1 MPEGYGPVGMES
13 CIMAE
18 KEKAGHRQRLRER
31 FLAGVAGSCSD
42 ETLLELLL
50 AFAIARKDVRSL
62 AHELIRVFGSLSQVL
77 SASPDDLYKAKG
89 IGQPSVALLKAVN
102 FIRSSDVFAETR
114 KPIPKEATVIQQEF
128 LENSLDGQ
136 PEPDSE
142 SSKPHE
148 AEKPSIP
155 SNQPEKE
162 CETSAGSSTADMV
175 REPRCPSRPSKRTS
189 SAQKSVRRKFQ
200 VSNGYLL
207 EFDQLARIFHF
218 LLEHRDA
225 KKINREALQED
236 TGLADRQVESLVS
249 MGSAMGLIKPG
260 LQVLTPVGLLVAEH
274 DIFIEKRGTLEWCHY
289 AGAGSYRNL
298 IWFEIFN
305 RLLTEATPM
314 SQEEWNERLRSDLTG
329 KYSKRT
335 IGKGLY
341 EEVRFVVDAYTKR
354 NFSKLELLNR
364 SSDLSAGQAGERLYR
379 RRYTDFAP
387 LVLSAMI
394 YDFCASR
401 ETHLFQVGEMAVTPG
416 SPAVVFGLD
425 AASFR
430 QQIEELHDRGWLR
443 YETTH
448 NLDQIRLKPGF
459 SALEFLTA
467 YFEDREP
474 VRNDESGM
482 MNEK

>member
-1 MPEGYGPVGMES
+1 
-13 CIMAE
+13 MAK

-31 FLAGVAGSCSD
+31 FLAGEAGSCSD

-50 AFAIARKDVRSL
+50 TFAIARKDVRPL

-77 SASPDDLYKAKG
+77 SASPDDLYKVKG
-89 IGQPSVALLKAVN
+89 IGQSSVALLKAVN
-102 FIRSSDVFAETR
+102 FIRSSDVSTETR
-114 KPIPKEATVIQQEF
+114 KPIPKGAGAVQQKLFDEY
-128 LENSLDGQ
+128 
-136 PEPDSE
+136 
-142 SSKPHE
+142 
-148 AEKPSIP
+148 
-155 SNQPEKE
+155 
-162 CETSAGSSTADMV
+162 ETSAGSSVADMV

-189 SAQKSVRRKFQ
+189 SAKKSVRPACAEASAGRRKFQ

-207 EFDQLARIFHF
+207 EFDQLARILHF

-225 KKINREALQED
+225 KKINRKALQED
-236 TGLADRQVESLVS
+236 TGLADRQVASLVS

-289 AGAGSYRNL
+289 VGAGSYRNL

-305 RLLTEATPM
+305 RLLTEATPI
-314 SQEEWNERLRSDLTG
+314 SQEEWNERLRSNLTG

-335 IGKGLY
+335 LGKGLY

-354 NFSKLELLNR
+354 NFSKLELLNQ
-364 SSDLSAGQAGERLYR
+364 SSDERLYR

-394 YDFCASR
+394 YDFCASK
-401 ETHLFQVGEMAVTPG
+401 EAHLSQVGEMAVTPG

-425 AASFR
+425 AATLR
-430 QQIEELHDRGWLR
+430 QQIEGLHDRGWLR
-443 YETTH
+443 YESTH

-474 VRNDESGM
+474 REASNQSPGGIFE
-482 MNEK
+482 